1 MEVVMRREKGR
12 VSGRNG
18 RGGGDE
24 EGGKKRVAKGWSG
37 VEPRRDGRE
46 SRDRGVGRANGGRER
61 RREGGR
67 EGRREGRRK
76 GRYKETLRAEL
87 CNKEVCRPYLALTL
101 SGHAPRDQNELKME
115 HLPPQFPALPP
126 PPP

>member
-46 SRDRGVGRANGGRER
+46 SRDRGVGRANGGREG
-61 RREGGR
+61 EK
-67 EGRREGRRK
+67 EGRREGGKEGGKEERK
-76 GRYKETLRAEL
+76 
-87 CNKEVCRPYLALTL
+87 V
-101 SGHAPRDQNELKME
+101 
-115 HLPPQFPALPP
+115 
-126 PPP
+126 